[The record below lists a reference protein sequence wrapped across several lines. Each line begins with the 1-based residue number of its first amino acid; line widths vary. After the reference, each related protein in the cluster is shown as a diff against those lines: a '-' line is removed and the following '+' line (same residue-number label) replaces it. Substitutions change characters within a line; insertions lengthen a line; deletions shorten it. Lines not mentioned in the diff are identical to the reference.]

1 MSTAIAFLIM
11 MATVLSGIGLVA
23 QGSFTATADLSDAWK
38 EMETRS
44 GDIART
50 KMQILGATH
59 SPPLVDITLKNS
71 GQEPALDFTSWD
83 IVIEYYE
90 TDGTYYQAWL
100 PHTTDLSPGD
110 NQWTVTGVYKDAGT
124 LDPEVFQP
132 GILNPGEEMI
142 IRIKLSP
149 AATDTPGN
157 QVTVATSNG
166 VSVSSAF

>member
-1 MSTAIAFLIM
+1 MSIAIAFLILA
-11 MATVLSGIGLVA
+11 ATMLTGIGLLA
-23 QGSFTATADLSDAWK
+23 QGSFTAAADLSNAWK

-50 KMQILGATH
+50 NIQALGATH

-71 GQEPALDFTSWD
+71 GQEPALDFPSWD
-83 IVIEYYE
+83 VVVEYYE
-90 TDGTYYQAWL
+90 TDGTYHQVWL
-100 PHTTDLSPGD
+100 PYTTASSPGN

-132 GILNPGEEMI
+132 GILDSDEEMI

-157 QVTVATSNG
+157 QVTVATPNG
-166 VSVSSAF
+166 VSVSSSF